1 MGDPAGA
8 SEGARDPVG
17 GALGSSG
24 VLGPRSQG
32 VGVKGAPPLAGEAA
46 ALGPPQGE
54 AGLLG
59 PASPG
64 SAETFLGRVGAGAEA
79 GAGRTAWPVAPLV
92 GEAGGL
98 RGALVQPA
106 VDGRALAG
114 RDTGKGADDGR
125 LCTRSPV
132 EEPAQTRLAR
142 TPGGRLRPALPPASL
157 ALRGALPAGKVTC
170 ASLLPTPCSLLPLCL
185 SVGTSLKARGDRGSV
200 NTRVANT
207 WKELILSPACLKLPL
222 TGELTF
228 TRNFLDCFGG
238 GAVPQYLR

>member
-1 MGDPAGA
+1 MGEPAGA

-17 GALGSSG
+17 GALGSSV
-24 VLGPRSQG
+24 VLGPRSEG

-54 AGLLG
+54 AGPLG

-79 GAGRTAWPVAPLV
+79 GAGRTAWPGAPLV

-114 RDTGKGADDGR
+114 RDPGKGADGGR
-125 LCTRSPV
+125 LCTR
-132 EEPAQTRLAR
+132 
-142 TPGGRLRPALPPASL
+142 RPAIGFSGFPPMEY
-157 ALRGALPAGKVTC
+157 K
-170 ASLLPTPCSLLPLCL
+170 
-185 SVGTSLKARGDRGSV
+185 
-200 NTRVANT
+200 
-207 WKELILSPACLKLPL
+207 ILSCHGIWSL
-222 TGELTF
+222 EQF
-228 TRNFLDCFGG
+228 F
-238 GAVPQYLR
+238 